1 MLYHGFIWD
10 LKKKG
15 VNNME
20 YNDQREEE
28 KNKNRKKIVFLI
40 AIIIILL
47 SLITSCSCTSNF
59 WGKIGNLFQNEGNH
73 PIDSDPSNQEVVRNK
88 ELKFDMSELEISLSD
103 SKTKLTYSYKRI
115 NPKEFMCVTSDA
127 SIATCYV
134 ADGYVVVNP
143 KKEGKVTVTLQTST
157 NGKTYEATTVV
168 TIGPATKYIH
178 LETTTGTINLA
189 YGNQLNIP
197 YSLIGLTGDVSV
209 ALSDESIA
217 KAVANNGI
225 LTITALKKGNT
236 DITLSLSYNG
246 EMYKVVY
253 KLSVMNDRTSNVGKP
268 GAPSIV
274 DPGNNNPGTGVNPPV
289 EEPKE
294 SNSRLKKL
302 DLSWIS
308 FPFDPNQL
316 EYRIGVSSWRRTVKL
331 TAETQSN
338 RAKII
343 SYTFNGQEVSKN
355 DINKLKLK
363 TGENVITVTVEAED
377 KTTSTYKVIV
387 DKAKS
392 SNNYLKSLTITSNE
406 GTLSPKFDKN
416 QLSYE
421 IEVESNVSAISLE
434 AIARSK
440 KATLSY
446 TFNGITTNSL
456 TNLNLRT
463 GPNTVRITVTASDGS
478 KRTYKV
484 IINRKSKEDVLD
496 TNSYLKELTDSLG
509 KIDFDPDQMHYT
521 FSVDKTVDDISL
533 TAKPSSNKANVE
545 YVFNNNVIDDLSNLA
560 LMPGDNTVKIIVTAE
575 DGITKKEYTV
585 VINKELEDDSNILL
599 DGKVIGNK
607 AEMNPPFDSN
617 TLFYQINVEDDVT
630 NLGLDF
636 TMSSTTEGVNFTY
649 RGQPSTREEFK
660 NLPLEYGDNVATV
673 TVIGTNNITRT
684 YTFVINR
691 KSPKSN
697 DTSLKDLKVDGES
710 ILDSYSKTFDFG
722 TTSTILMATPTDKN
736 ATVTYYYK
744 GVEYKD
750 LKELEVTLEPG
761 ENFVDVKVTA
771 EDGFTSRVYQ
781 VALYKVERKIKF
793 TTTSDTCYIEDKN
806 CIITYTIN
814 DIDPKTGA
822 VINNVTNSMKDHTIV
837 SVLPNNITV
846 EVIEPGKVKL
856 VPNNTVSSGQTA
868 TLSVSLDNLANS
880 NVEKTITFLSHDYT
894 ITSTKYQYDMS
905 YTNTEGGSR
914 AISLKTDILTGNIS
928 KVETDSQ
935 ITLCSIENP
944 NNCIYIT
951 KEGPIDISYKGELSG
966 PTSLPIVVKATGTGT
981 AYLHVTGTAYGK
993 TVTLPQ
999 EVTDSKIQINIAPS
1013 YLVKIKAY
1021 DGSFDTP
1028 DKTYKGFFN
1037 TLTTEYEFVLAGEES
1052 IDLLKYDEPYLVIDG
1067 GCWYHEFIGYAKE
1080 TDPNKT
1086 ILYDRTTNTIIRH
1099 SDLTMDT
1106 TFVAIYN
1113 MENQEQLV
1121 TKDEVMWLSD
1131 VPLFANEKAKELYND
1146 EKMIYPGA
1154 NGKYTMNITN
1164 QTDDQ
1169 IIITGLILKEETIC
1183 IDGVGC
1189 LNMGYIIKD
1198 HANNYHF
1205 GASNDYWILNQKGM
1219 LEDTEVYKND
1229 FDFDSSTQTDM
1240 TIDKGETVK
1249 ITIHWKWVDYQDGH
1263 TDRLDT
1269 LIGNKALELGQ
1280 NDLLY
1285 RLAVGIKYQTVNKQC
1300 K

>member
-1 MLYHGFIWD
+1 
-10 LKKKG
+10 
-15 VNNME
+15 ME
-20 YNDQREEE
+20 YNDQRKNEEQ
-28 KNKNRKKIVFLI
+28 NNNRKKIIFLI

-73 PIDSDPSNQEVVRNK
+73 PIDSDSNNQEVIRNK

-103 SKTKLTYSYKRI
+103 SKTKLTYTYKKI
-115 NPKEFMCVTSDA
+115 NPKDFMCVTSDA

-168 TIGPATKYIH
+168 TIGPATKYIS
-178 LETTTGTINLA
+178 LETLSGTINLA
-189 YGNQLNIP
+189 YGNKINIP

-209 ALSDESIA
+209 AVSDESVA
-217 KAVANNGI
+217 TAVVASNGV
-225 LTITALKKGNT
+225 LTVTALKKGNAE
-236 DITLSLSYNG
+236 ITLSLSYNG

-253 KLSVMNDRTSNVGKP
+253 KLSVINDRTSNVGQP

-274 DPGNNNPGTGVNPPV
+274 DPGTNKPGTNTPV

-302 DLSWIS
+302 DLSWIN

-355 DINKLKLK
+355 DINKLSLK
-363 TGENVITVTVEAED
+363 TGENVITVTVEAQD
-377 KTTSTYKVIV
+377 KTTSTYKVVI

-392 SNNYLKSLTITSNE
+392 SNNYLKSLAVTSNE

-416 QLSYE
+416 KLSYE

-434 AIARSK
+434 AKAKSS

-463 GPNTVRITVTASDGS
+463 GPNTVKIMVTAQDGS

-496 TNSYLKELTDSLG
+496 TNCYLKELTDSLG
-509 KIDFDPDQMHYT
+509 KIDFDPDQTYYT
-521 FSVDKTVDDISL
+521 FSVDKDTNDISL
-533 TAKPSSNKANVE
+533 TAKPSSTKANVE
-545 YVFNNNVIDDLSNLA
+545 YVFNNTTVDDLSKLT
-560 LMPGDNTVKIIVTAE
+560 LLPGDNTVKIIVTAE

-585 VINKELEDDSNILL
+585 VINKQLEDESNILL
-599 DGKVIGNK
+599 DGKVIGDK
-607 AEMNPPFDSN
+607 AEMIPTFDSN
-617 TLFYQINVEDDVT
+617 TLFYQINVDE
-630 NLGLDF
+630 NMSSLGLDF
-636 TMSSTTEGVNFTY
+636 TMSSTTEDIHFTY
-649 RGQPSTREEFK
+649 RGQPSTKEEFK

-684 YTFVINR
+684 YTFIINR

-697 DTSLKDLKVDGES
+697 DTSLKELTVDGES

-722 TTSTILMATPTDKN
+722 TTSTILTATPKDKN
-736 ATVTYYYK
+736 ATVTYWYK

-750 LKELEVTLEPG
+750 LNELEVTLEPG
-761 ENFVDVKVTA
+761 ENIVDVKVTA
-771 EDGFTSRVYQ
+771 EDGYTSRIYQ

-793 TTTSDTCYIEDKN
+793 TTTSDTCYIEDNN
-806 CIITYTIN
+806 CIITYAVN

-822 VINNVTNSMKDHTIV
+822 IIKNVTDAMKDNTIV
-837 SVLPNNITV
+837 TVLPSNITV
-846 EVIEPGKVKL
+846 EVLEPGKVKL
-856 VPNNTVSSGQTA
+856 IPNNTVLSGQTA
-868 TLSVSLDNLANS
+868 TLSVSLNNLTNS
-880 NVEKTITFLSHDYT
+880 NVDKTITFLAHDYT

-905 YTNTEGGSR
+905 YTDTEGGSR

-928 KVETDSQ
+928 KVETASS

-944 NNCIYIT
+944 NNCVYIT
-951 KEGPIDISYKGELSG
+951 KEGPIEISYKGELSG
-966 PTSLPIVVKATGTGT
+966 PTSLPIAVKATGTGT
-981 AYLHVTGTAYGK
+981 AFLHITGSAYGK
-993 TVTLPQ
+993 TITLPQ
-999 EVTDSKIQINIAPS
+999 EVENSKIQINIAPS

-1021 DGSFDTP
+1021 DGSFDTA
-1028 DKTYKGFFN
+1028 DQTYSGFFN
-1037 TLTTEYEFVLAGEES
+1037 TLTKEYEFVLSGEES

-1067 GCWYHEFIGYAKE
+1067 GCWYHEFLGYAKE
-1080 TDPNKT
+1080 NDPNKT
-1086 ILYDRTTNTIIRH
+1086 IVYDRTTNTVIRH

-1106 TFVAIYN
+1106 TFVAVYN

-1131 VPLFANEKAKELYND
+1131 VPLFKNDKAKELYND
-1146 EKMIYPGA
+1146 EKMIYPGS

-1183 IDGVGC
+1183 IDNVGC

-1198 HANNYHF
+1198 QANNYHF
-1205 GASNDYWILNQKGM
+1205 GASDDYWILNQKGI

-1229 FDFDSSTQTDM
+1229 FDFSSSTQSDL
-1240 TIDKGETVK
+1240 TIDKGKTVK
-1249 ITIHWKWVDYQDGH
+1249 MTIHWKWVDYQDGH

-1269 LIGNKALELGQ
+1269 MIGNKALELGQ

-1285 RLAVGIKYQTVNKQC
+1285 RLAVGIKYQTVNRQC